1 MPDRLLAHL
10 TIVHEVAHA
19 ILAWLKE
26 TYPQINIDKEAVLF
40 GAITHDIGKISAV
53 EELNKP
59 GSTHEKL
66 GYELLLEYGVIP
78 NQARFTYTHSQWM
91 KPDTKLEDWIV
102 SLADKVWKGKRV
114 AKLERRI
121 INHIHEI
128 TNQQEWEI
136 FLKLDDLL
144 QDIAKDAHQRLLLQ
158 ASQTIFPNDEK

>member
-40 GAITHDIGKISAV
+40 GAITHDIGKIRAV

-66 GYELLLEYGVIP
+66 GYELLLEYGVSP
-78 NQARFTYTHSQWM
+78 DQARFTYTHSQWM
-91 KPDTKLEDWIV
+91 KPDTKLEDWVV

-114 AKLERRI
+114 VEIEERI

-128 TNQQEWEI
+128 TNEQRWGI
-136 FLKLDDLL
+136 FLKLDDFL
-144 QDIAKDAHQRLLLQ
+144 QSIAKDAHQRLLSQ
-158 ASQTIFPNDEK
+158 ASQKTSPN